1 MSGGSKGSVNN
12 KFLEDLMDELH
23 KLTVKMGEDEKRF
36 EEVLDA
42 KKKLEVENN
51 KLKYRV
57 NILMESLAE
66 EERKLSSKG

>member
-1 MSGGSKGSVNN
+1 MG
-12 KFLEDLMDELH
+12 ELQ

-42 KKKLEVENN
+42 KKKLETENN

-66 EERKLSSKG
+66 EERKLASKGYAMCI